1 MKSLSHPANIPG
13 LFQFPPSLE
22 PDLAP
27 FDQRTPHP
35 LTAPRRPP
43 PSASSSASTSA
54 MRLDHNLAFP
64 PREMPSYAVSPGD
77 HYSHRAAFLQPTL
90 DMHASSFASSSL
102 TPPFPREYVHADRA
116 TGAYPPQHHWNPS
129 PAPHPGAH
137 ALQPHPPFD
146 NDVKIED
153 GVDGQTEMWHPESS
167 QMAYGAQQC
176 YSYEAVDEQM
186 HDCKEEC
193 ADEGY
198 SMQYPQQVSDHSQSW
213 ESTMDAP
220 HAQPPYL
227 SIDIPDYSI
236 QYEDN
241 MFIESPMSAPEM
253 HTYPEASIHRAL
265 PALTVATRSY
275 TLEGAITPIS
285 PKPKPR
291 ALTSPAPHMKR
302 RTDSPPPMGFLRPPT
317 PPFSRS
323 CSSPST
329 PQSSV
334 ASGSGSSSGSAAQP
348 SPPTDPAPSPA
359 QQQQQQL
366 LQKRPRGRPR
376 KNPAPPRAP
385 SPPPVVDYPFPQF
398 PAPLAGVPS
407 ASASTSAIPPP
418 APTMTI
424 AAGQAMFKLNM
435 ALGEGEG
442 EGEGKEPEKK
452 KPIMACLFCRERK
465 IACGPPP
472 PGGPQRCN
480 QCTRRGLVCEYPKES
495 RRGQHKR
502 GARAARVEAL
512 ASASASAS
520 AAVAASSSASA
531 SHTSIKPKPKP
542 KQKQK
547 ADTASAATS
556 GTREAAQVPSSPLTP
571 LPSPLPQSAALPCSY
586 ASSSASSSTSTAS
599 SFASSSVSSFA
610 SPGTPPAPPS
620 APGPGERKSRADK
633 VAAKG
638 KERSR
643 SRSLVTAGTG
653 PSAVDMAAMRRV
665 AQKREQQKRR
675 AADGVVPSGSGSG
688 PRAGGEESVGDRGG
702 GGRLGLGL
710 GLGRGSQGG
719 RQGVDVD
726 MRFGHAPAAY
736 VGHQM
741 AMVGMQVMR

>member
-54 MRLDHNLAFP
+54 MRHDHNLAFP
-64 PREMPSYAVSPGD
+64 PREMPSYAVSSGD

-102 TPPFPREYVHADRA
+102 TPPFPRGYVHADRA
-116 TGAYPPQHHWNPS
+116 TDAYQPQHHWNPS

-153 GVDGQTEMWHPESS
+153 GVDEQTEMWHPESS

-220 HAQPPYL
+220 HTQPPYL

-236 QYEDN
+236 PYEDN
-241 MFIESPMSAPEM
+241 MFVESPMSAPEM

-285 PKPKPR
+285 PQPKPR
-291 ALTSPAPHMKR
+291 ALTSPAPQMKR
-302 RTDSPPPMGFLRPPT
+302 RTDSPLPMGFLRPPT
-317 PPFSRS
+317 PPLSRS

-329 PQSSV
+329 SQSSI
-334 ASGSGSSSGSAAQP
+334 ASSSGSGSAAQP
-348 SPPTDPAPSPA
+348 SPPIDPPPCPA
-359 QQQQQQL
+359 QQQQL

-376 KNPAPPRAP
+376 KNPAPVRAP

-435 ALGEGEG
+435 ALGEG

-520 AAVAASSSASA
+520 AAVATSASA
-531 SHTSIKPKPKP
+531 SASPTSIKPKPKP
-542 KQKQK
+542 KSKPK
-547 ADTASAATS
+547 ADAK
-556 GTREAAQVPSSPLTP
+556 EVAQVPSSPLTP
-571 LPSPLPQSAALPCSY
+571 LPSPLPQSAALP
-586 ASSSASSSTSTAS
+586 ASCASSST

-610 SPGTPPAPPS
+610 SPGTPPAPLS

-643 SRSLVTAGTG
+643 SRSLATAGAG

-675 AADGVVPSGSGSG
+675 AADGAVPSGSGSG
-688 PRAGGEESVGDRGG
+688 PAAGGEESVGDRGG

-710 GLGRGSQGG
+710 GLGLGGGGQGG

-726 MRFGHAPAAY
+726 LRFGHAPAAY

-741 AMVGMQVMR
+741 AMVGMQAMR